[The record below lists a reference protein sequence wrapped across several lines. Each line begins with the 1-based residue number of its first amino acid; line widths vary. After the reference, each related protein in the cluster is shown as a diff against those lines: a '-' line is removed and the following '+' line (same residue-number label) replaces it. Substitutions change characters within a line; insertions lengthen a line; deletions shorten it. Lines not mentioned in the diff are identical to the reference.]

1 MKHFSYIN
9 QKIFTDKP
17 ELASMRA
24 GFGGGLVLAGEKN
37 KDVVAL
43 CADLRESV
51 QMEKFAEKFPGRF
64 VEVGVAEQ
72 NLVTVASGM
81 AAMGKIPFAA
91 SYAVFSPG
99 RAWEQ
104 IRTTICYNNTN
115 VKLIGSHAGL
125 SVGPDGGSHQMLEDI
140 ALMRVLPNMT
150 VLSPCDAIEAR
161 KMALAASEFKGP
173 VYMRLCREKTAIITT
188 DETPLII
195 GKAWTAFEP
204 TDSPEVGIVVTGA
217 LLGTAI
223 KVACELEKEHVN
235 VEVLAMPTIKPLD
248 TKAILKLVGKTGAL
262 VVVEEH
268 QMAGGLGSA
277 IAELLA
283 RHGPAPIEFVAVKDV
298 FGQSG
303 TTGELWKEYGLDE
316 KGIRSA
322 IERVAERKTQKI
334 GYFVGQTEFA
344 SPQDNSNNLEFKDF

>member
-1 MKHFSYIN
+1 MKHSAYIN
-9 QKIFTDKP
+9 QKIFTNTP
-17 ELASMRA
+17 EFASMRA
-24 GFGGGLVLAGEKN
+24 GFGEGLVTAGEKN

-51 QMEKFAEKFPGRF
+51 QVEKFAEKFPERF

-104 IRTTICYNNTN
+104 IRTTICYNDAN
-115 VKLIGSHAGL
+115 VKIIGSHAGL

-161 KMALAASEFKGP
+161 KMTLAMAEFRGP
-173 VYMRLCREKTAIITT
+173 VYMRLCREKTPVITT
-188 DETPLII
+188 EETPFVF
-195 GKAWTAFEP
+195 GKAWTAFESV
-204 TDSPEVGIVVTGA
+204 DMPEVGIIATGA
-217 LLGTAI
+217 LLGKALQ
-223 KVACELEKEHVN
+223 VASELEKEHMS
-235 VEVLAMPTIKPLD
+235 VEVLAVSTIKPLD
-248 TKAILKLVGKTGAL
+248 AEAVLALAQKTGAL
-262 VVVEEH
+262 VIIEEH
-268 QMAGGLGSA
+268 QRVGGLGSSVS
-277 IAELLA
+277 ELLVQNN
-283 RHGPAPIEFVAVKDV
+283 PIPMEFVSVDDR

-303 TTGELWKEYGLDE
+303 TAAELWQEYGLDE
-316 KGIRSA
+316 KGIRKA
-322 IERVAERKTQKI
+322 IERATERKTQK
-334 GYFVGQTEFA
+334 V
-344 SPQDNSNNLEFKDF
+344 NLAEEYIEHSALNYESREVEL